1 MRLQM
6 ATRRGLDARRGRT
19 IQTTSTGGVPEPV
32 PNDDEWTQELTGY
45 FQDVYIYVNYTLI
58 TPSGS
63 GVGHA
68 EIYYSVNGG
77 SSWTLWLQE
86 LAGSDDSG
94 TASVSVGDLD
104 ISLIQLK
111 TEAGAEPLGL
121 GSRAEATANGWEI
134 RVKARKRSA
143 Y

>member
-1 MRLQM
+1 M

-68 EIYYSVNGG
+68 EIYYSTNGG

-86 LAGSDDSG
+86 LAGDDDSG

-111 TEAGAEPLGL
+111 TEAGAEPLSL
-121 GSRAEATANGWEI
+121 GSHAEATANEWEI
-134 RVKARKRSA
+134 RVKARRRSS